1 MNRTLSLFVTCATV
15 AALSACSY
23 AYSSDGRDIS
33 AVNGTV
39 EAEAGK
45 QYGTLSTVNGD
56 VRVRRGASAERA
68 KTVNGSIEIDEDAR
82 VGAANTVNG
91 SLRVGAGATIGE
103 TASTVNGGVSL
114 GARSRVAG
122 DVSTVNGEIE
132 LEGAEVGGKLVT
144 RRGDIEL
151 SDGARVRGG
160 IHVQKRN
167 DSGWS
172 WNRKDPVKVRV
183 CGTCVVEGELRFD
196 QPVELRVDEGGKIG
210 PVIGENVTRR

>member
-1 MNRTLSLFVTCATV
+1 MNSTLRVLVTCAAV

-23 AYSSDGRDIS
+23 AYSSDGRDIT

-45 QYGTLSTVNGD
+45 DYGTLSTVNGN
-56 VRVRRGASAERA
+56 VRVRRGATAEKA

-82 VGAANTVNG
+82 VGSANTVNG
-91 SLRVGAGATIGE
+91 SLSVGAGAAISE
-103 TASTVNGGVSL
+103 TASTVNGEVNL
-114 GARSRVAG
+114 RARSRVGG

-132 LEGAEVGGKLVT
+132 LEGAEVAGKLVT
-144 RRGDIEL
+144 RHGDIEL

-172 WNRKDPVKVRV
+172 WNSKDPVKVHV
-183 CGTCVVEGELRFD
+183 CGTCVVDGELRFD

-210 PVIGENVTRR
+210 PVVGEKVTRR